1 MPRTNRSGCACQA
14 VQNVATR
21 IGSSLSTSETHVRRH
36 EQRESSVVMLVVAP
50 WEESAAVDASMLDVG
65 KGQRKVR
72 AIFERLEVR
81 PAKWVIIKDM
91 RLREALRDAETAEE
105 LRDGLRCYRGSAISV
120 NRQVRFDPKNE
131 DNPRSPLALSF
142 AGYEFLYAI
151 VRSSRYRRAD
161 HVRRQTASPRVL

>member
-1 MPRTNRSGCACQA
+1 
-14 VQNVATR
+14 
-21 IGSSLSTSETHVRRH
+21 
-36 EQRESSVVMLVVAP
+36 MLVVAP

-142 AGYEFLYAI
+142 AGYEFLDMRLFDLLAT
-151 VRSSRYRRAD
+151 VGAGLRRT
-161 HVRRQTASPRVL
+161 QFGRVKMNPPEGRIFA